1 MSREWCEEKLKQL
14 GVHRKIGA
22 TYSRRVVFFN
32 AAAIKEH
39 LAAYSEALQY
49 SIDSSKYNE
58 LTAAMHK
65 HQTHEPTRVFT
76 DTEIDLWVGRRTGD
90 GRGKGSTKAN
100 KRNK

>member
-1 MSREWCEEKLKQL
+1 MSKAWCRKNLEQL
-14 GVHRKIGA
+14 NFAYAIGK
-22 TYSRRVVFFN
+22 YSRRVVFFN